1 MTLPSTAA
9 VRPLLSVV
17 IATWNTRELVCG
29 ALDAL
34 AHATFPGPVEVIVID
49 NGSQDGTVDAIRER
63 FPATLLICNAA
74 NTGYAHANNQG
85 IGLAQGDAILLLGS
99 DTEVRPTTLQVMSAF
114 LATHPEAAAV
124 ACRLVN
130 PDGSPQMSCRRFPRL
145 RDAVA
150 TYLSLHALA
159 RRYTMHG
166 FDFFATQEVD
176 QPAATCLMIRR
187 EILTALRG
195 FDESYRILY
204 NDVDLCKRL
213 RDAGGRIFYT
223 ADTEVLH
230 YGSVTTRSAP
240 AGVRIEMY
248 RNILLYF
255 RRNRGPVAQWV
266 LAPLLSI
273 RLLFVTRSLRAF
285 SLLRVPRDGAHGR

>member
-1 MTLPSTAA
+1 MTVPPTAA
-9 VRPLLSVV
+9 SQPVVSVV
-17 IATWNTRELVCG
+17 IATWNTRDLVCG

-34 AHATFPGPVEVIVID
+34 AHSVFSGSIEVIVID
-49 NGSQDGTVDAIRER
+49 NGSHDGTTDAIRER
-63 FPATLLICNAA
+63 FPGTVLIRNAA

-85 IGLAQGDAILLLGS
+85 IAAARGRFVLLLGS
-99 DTEVRPTTLQVMSAF
+99 DTEVRPATLQIMAGF
-114 LATHPEAAAV
+114 LETHPDAAAV

-150 TYLSLHALA
+150 TYLSLHILA

-176 QPAATCLMIRR
+176 QPAATCLMVRR
-187 EILTALRG
+187 EVLTALRG
-195 FDESYRILY
+195 FDASYRILY

-213 RDAGGRIFYT
+213 RDTGGRIFFT
-223 ADTEVLH
+223 GDTEVLH

-240 AGVRIEMY
+240 AGVRMEMY

-255 RRNRGPVAQWV
+255 RRNRGPVAHWV
-266 LAPLLSI
+266 LAPVLSV
-273 RLLFVTRSLRAF
+273 RLFIVTRSVRAF
-285 SLLRVPRDGAHGR
+285 SLLTVPREEANRP

>member
-1 MTLPSTAA
+1 MTDPPAA
-9 VRPLLSVV
+9 SPHPAVSVV
-17 IATWNTRELVCG
+17 IATWNTRDLVCG
-29 ALDAL
+29 ALAAL
-34 AHATFPGPVEVIVID
+34 GRTDLPDPWEVIVID
-49 NGSQDGTVDAIRER
+49 NGSQDGTVDAIKAR
-63 FPATLLICNAA
+63 FPATVLLCNAA

-85 IGLAQGDAILLLGS
+85 IAAARGRHVLLLGS
-99 DTEVRPTTLQVMSAF
+99 DTEVRPETLRVMAGF
-114 LATHPEAAAV
+114 LDARPEAAAV

-150 TYLSLHALA
+150 TYLSLHFLA

-166 FDFFATQEVD
+166 FDFFASREVD
-176 QPAATCLMIRR
+176 QPAATCLMVRR
-187 EILTALRG
+187 KVLNGLRG

-213 RDAGGRIFYT
+213 HDMGGRIFFT
-223 ADTEVLH
+223 GETEVLH

-240 AGVRIEMY
+240 AGIRMEMY

-266 LAPLLSI
+266 LAPLLSV
-273 RLLFVTRSLRAF
+273 RLFMVTRSLRAF
-285 SLLRVPRDGAHGR
+285 SLLAVPGEGTERT